1 MKRQVFPIIGTIIT
15 KGNSVALWEVVFDE
29 VLGCMHFCRFNCDAG
44 LRPRFIIHAY
54 VVSVYVGG
62 PESIVF

>member
-15 KGNSVALWEVVFDE
+15 KRNRVTLWEVYFDE
-29 VLGCMHFCRFNCDAG
+29 VLGCASATFNCDVA
-44 LRPRFIIHAY
+44 LRPRFHVY
-54 VVSVYVGG
+54 VVSAYVGA